1 MSNVDQGLTAS
12 LTAVLVSTI
21 ALLAGGQV
29 LFKRAA
35 NVIDFSRPTTLLT
48 PQLIVA
54 LAVYAVATVLWLY
67 VLGKVRLSVAFPFY
81 GLSFVFVPL
90 LAWWL
95 LHEPIGWR
103 TIAGSGLIIAG
114 VVLAS
119 SGGRGAA

>member
-1 MSNVDQGLTAS
+1 MSNVDQGLTAA

-35 NVIDFSRPTTLLT
+35 HVIDFARPTTLLS
-48 PQLIVA
+48 PQLIMA
-54 LAVYAVATVLWLY
+54 LAVYAVATLLWLY
-67 VLGKVRLSVAFPFY
+67 VLGRVRLSVAIPFY

-95 LHEPIGWR
+95 LNEPIGWR
-103 TIAGSGLIIAG
+103 TVAGSGLIIAG
-114 VVLAS
+114 VILAS

>member
-95 LHEPIGWR
+95 LHEQIGWR